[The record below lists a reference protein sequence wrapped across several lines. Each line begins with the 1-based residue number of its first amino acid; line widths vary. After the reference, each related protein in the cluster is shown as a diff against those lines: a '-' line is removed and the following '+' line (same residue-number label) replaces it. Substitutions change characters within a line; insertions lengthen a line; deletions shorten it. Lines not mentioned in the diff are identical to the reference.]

1 MSKTFDKFTGVIFL
15 LISILFIFESLKI
28 SGSAYGSAVGPKTFP
43 LILGVVLGLLSLRL
57 LYETFKSKKEKEE
70 IETLNYKKFGIIF
83 VSAVAYVYLLEIV
96 GYVVST
102 FIFLVIA
109 FQTMER
115 GKLLSTLIIAAF
127 FTFGVYTLYVQVLGG
142 SLPKFPLF

>member
-57 LYETFKSKKEKEE
+57 LYETFKLKSEKEE
-70 IETLNYKKFGIIF
+70 KETFNYKRFGIIF
-83 VSAVAYVYLLEIV
+83 VSAVAYVFLLEII
-96 GYVVST
+96 GYVLST

-109 FQTMER
+109 FQVMEK
-115 GKLLSTLIIAAF
+115 GKLLYTLIIAAF
-127 FTFGVYTLYVQVLGG
+127 FTFGVYAMYVQVLGG
-142 SLPKFPLF
+142 SLPRFSLF